1 MQQQQQ
7 QKKTE
12 KYGNLYPPYI
22 YWTLHGAWMQ

>member
-7 QKKTE
+7 QKRE
-12 KYGNLYPPYI
+12 KYENLYPPYI